1 DGFLTKL
8 ENLKNKTPE
17 VEDIISTIKRLQK
30 KRSDILKA
38 NKVYNMPSE
47 IDYSEMGGSEI
58 DAVKDLSEQLQDAYK
73 RAKDVLKDTT
83 SEIEDEV
90 FSSVTNNAYKA
101 ELEANGDNTSKEQE
115 LALIKRHV
123 TTDNRRLLI
132 KSQAIAEDIIA
143 GTGKRLNDFYKTI
156 FQDEYVGTEEE
167 IREQVYNDLVEH
179 AKGKLLPYFKR
190 IEPIKGES
198 FTS

>member
-1 DGFLTKL
+1 
-8 ENLKNKTPE
+8 
-17 VEDIISTIKRLQK
+17 
-30 KRSDILKA
+30 
-38 NKVYNMPSE
+38 
-47 IDYSEMGGSEI
+47 
-58 DAVKDLSEQLQDAYK
+58 
-73 RAKDVLKDTT
+73 
-83 SEIEDEV
+83 
-90 FSSVTNNAYKA
+90 
-101 ELEANGDNTSKEQE
+101 
-115 LALIKRHV
+115 

-167 IREQVYNDLVEH
+167 IREQVYSDLVEH

-198 FTS
+198 FTSIMERLQSGQLTAYDFIQEIKQDQNAEVKRYPQIQVTPNYIFYEQSENEDLNPEYARNE